1 MGDRAKPTQKLHPH
15 PPPRRGPGDRTFQP
29 HVLGLAQPS
38 GSLCVLV
45 TRCRTSTVGDAGMA
59 HAGHLGTPPLAAGAL
74 GAELLCLRSL
84 TGVWNNPG
92 VPVGVVLGVRGRG
105 AGPRAESSRAPK
117 FCVPGHQAPT
127 RHWAI
132 RQLDRGLLGET
143 APRDTP
149 QLQLRQRLRLSRTLH
164 RLRGPATDPPPEVLA
179 EGPHP
184 SHLQNGAQS
193 AWLSARLVP

>member
-1 MGDRAKPTQKLHPH
+1 MGDRAKPTQKPHPH

-92 VPVGVVLGVRGRG
+92 VPVGVVLGVGEGVLGPGLRA
-105 AGPRAESSRAPK
+105 AGLPSSVCLDTRRQLSTGPFASWTEGCWVRLP
-117 FCVPGHQAPT
+117 PGT
-127 RHWAI
+127 RH
-132 RQLDRGLLGET
+132 
-143 APRDTP
+143 
-149 QLQLRQRLRLSRTLH
+149 SF
-164 RLRGPATDPPPEVLA
+164 
-179 EGPHP
+179 
-184 SHLQNGAQS
+184 S
-193 AWLSARLVP
+193 